1 MHGTDCSDKGETDMI
16 NFEEEIEHF
25 KPSLEVEDIGEA
37 IVRSD
42 LTDMTDIMMELM
54 KELRDRRKTDGLH
67 ERIRCASNQAT
78 IT

>member
-1 MHGTDCSDKGETDMI
+1 MI

-42 LTDMTDIMMELM
+42 LTDMTVILM
-54 KELRDRRKTDGLH
+54 ALRYEFKRSAEDRW
-67 ERIRCASNQAT
+67 